1 VGEAD
6 ACGREAIDGEDSGL
20 GDWQEDQEEELF

>member
-6 ACGREAIDGEDSGL
+6 AYGKEAIDGEDSGSE
-20 GDWQEDQEEELF
+20 DWQEDQEEELF